1 MIILIGPSASGKTE
15 IAKTLIKNFNYKK
28 FVTTTTRSIRVGEI
42 NDIDYH
48 FVSIGEF
55 KNKIENDQF
64 IEYTQYNGNYYG
76 STKDEISDDK
86 IIILEPNGFL
96 KFKSLNIKSMV
107 SFFVECP
114 KDVRKERMI
123 ERQDKEEDIKRR
135 LNNDDFIFNND
146 IKKEADFVVTNDNST
161 SLKDLANKINKLY
174 LEKINQ

>member
-48 FVSIGEF
+48 FVSIDEF

-114 KDVRKERMI
+114 KGVRKERMI

-146 IKKEADFVVTNDNST
+146 IKKEADFVVTNDRKN
-161 SLKDLANKINKLY
+161 
-174 LEKINQ
+174 

>member
-28 FVTTTTRSIRVGEI
+28 FVTTTTRSIRIGEI
-42 NDIDYH
+42 NNVDYH
-48 FVSIGEF
+48 FLSIDEF

-96 KFKSLNIKSMV
+96 KFKNLNLKSMV

-135 LNNDDFIFNND
+135 LNNDDFIFND
-146 IKKEADFVVTNDNST
+146 EIKKEADFIVTNDSST
-161 SLKDLANKINKLY
+161 SLNDLANKINKLY
-174 LEKINQ
+174 LEKN

>member
-28 FVTTTTRSIRVGEI
+28 FVTTTTRSIRIGEI
-42 NDIDYH
+42 NNVDYH
-48 FVSIGEF
+48 FVSIDEF

-96 KFKSLNIKSMV
+96 KFKNLSLKTMV

-135 LNNDDFIFNND
+135 LNNDDFIFND
-146 IKKEADFVVTNDNST
+146 EIKKEADFIVTNDSST
-161 SLKDLANKINKLY
+161 SLNDLANKINKLY